1 MIFCLD
7 RETQRFV
14 IATNLRSVSRE
25 FEIPYYRLQRAFS
38 NGTVRKEI
46 GKYVIYKGEV
56 LKGNQRIIKK
66 VKTERKPKET
76 KNELF

>member
-1 MIFCLD
+1 MD
-7 RETQRFV
+7 KKTQEFAM
-14 IATNLRSVSRE
+14 ATNLRSISRK
-25 FEIPYYRLQRAFS
+25 FDIPYHRLQRAFS

-46 GKYVIYKGEV
+46 GEYIIYKSEL

-66 VKTERKPKET
+66 VKTERKPKEP